1 MWWWYSPLNIYLFTK
16 RGVCT
21 QKLKLI
27 FNCFNFN
34 WIIIHSVIRWLP
46 SWYFLM
52 KSLIKW
58 KLFSKRLNPTSNSQ
72 VLVALQTWKQNH
84 VILCCCT
91 WYWYSFQLMRV
102 GNTVLKIFEPFKIYP
117 GRNITTVQTP
127 GGHHDIS
134 GHKAAG
140 CWLGISPL
148 GFIGTLVNSFVLLMF
163 VQERDTLF
171 TGVNI
176 MIW

>member
-1 MWWWYSPLNIYLFTK
+1 MITILVFSDEKLNQMETVLQAFKPYFQLTSAGCTSDMKTKPCYSLLLY
-16 RGVCT
+16 
-21 QKLKLI
+21 LI
-27 FNCFNFN
+27 F
-34 WIIIHSVIRWLP
+34 ISA
-46 SWYFLM
+46 YE
-52 KSLIKW
+52 
-58 KLFSKRLNPTSNSQ
+58 
-72 VLVALQTWKQNH
+72 
-84 VILCCCT
+84 
-91 WYWYSFQLMRV
+91 